1 MSASAAR
8 HRDAPGR
15 WSAALIDLADLVLA
29 RTCAGCGTG
38 LTRWCLGCAT
48 HLGDPP
54 RRRDLGTLSVWSTA
68 SYAGPVQTAL
78 VAWKDRD
85 RPDLTPV
92 LAAALGRAARC
103 ALSEI
108 ASDDAVERAVVAA
121 LVIVPA
127 PSSAS
132 ARRARGRH
140 PVRDLA
146 RDAAVG
152 LSRRGT
158 VARVLPVLRQRRGV
172 RDQSGLDARERAVNL
187 SGALWVPPGWRGR
200 LVGRPCLLVDDVVTT
215 GATLL
220 EAARVLRD
228 AGAGPVVA
236 ATVAA
241 TELRRPPDLAGAVR
255 RAD

>member
-1 MSASAAR
+1 M
-8 HRDAPGR
+8 
-15 WSAALIDLADLVLA
+15 ALIDLADLVLA
-29 RTCAGCGTG
+29 RTCGGCGADR
-38 LTRWCLGCAT
+38 TRWCPGCGS
-48 HLGDPP
+48 HLGEPP
-54 RRRDLGTLSVWSTA
+54 RRRDLGALPVWSTA

-108 ASDDAVERAVVAA
+108 ESHDAVERATAA
-121 LVIVPA
+121 AVVIVPA

-146 RDAAVG
+146 REAAVG
-152 LSRRGT
+152 LRRRGT
-158 VARVLPVLRQRRGV
+158 VARVLPVLRQRAGV

-187 SGALWVPPGWRGR
+187 SGALWVPPAWRGR
-200 LVGRPCLLVDDVVTT
+200 LAGRPCLLVDDVVTT
-215 GATLL
+215 GATLV
-220 EAARVLRD
+220 EAARVLRE

-241 TELRRPPDLAGAVR
+241 TELRRPPDRAVVR

>member
-1 MSASAAR
+1 MRASAAR
-8 HRDAPGR
+8 HREEPGL
-15 WSAALIDLADLVLA
+15 WSAALTDLADLVLA

-38 LTRWCLGCAT
+38 RTRWCPGCAT

-54 RRRDLGTLSVWSTA
+54 RRRDLGALPVWSTA

-92 LAAALGRAARC
+92 LATALCRAARR
-103 ALSEI
+103 ALGEI
-108 ASDDAVERAVVAA
+108 ATDDADGPDSTAA

-152 LSRRGT
+152 LRHRGT
-158 VARVLPVLRQRRGV
+158 AARVLPVLRQRGGV
-172 RDQSGLDARERAVNL
+172 RDQSGLDARERAINL
-187 SGALWVPPGWRGR
+187 GGALWVPPGWRAR
-200 LVGRPCLLVDDVVTT
+200 VAGRPCLLVDDVVTT
-215 GATLL
+215 GVTLL
-220 EAARVLRD
+220 EAARVLRE

-241 TELRRPPDLAGAVR
+241 TELRRPLDRAGVVR

>member
-1 MSASAAR
+1 MV
-8 HRDAPGR
+8 
-15 WSAALIDLADLVLA
+15 DLADLVLA
-29 RTCAGCGTG
+29 RGCAGCGAG
-38 LTRWCLGCAT
+38 RTRWCPGCAA
-48 HLGDPP
+48 HLGEPP
-54 RRRDLGTLSVWSTA
+54 RRRDLGSLPVWSA
-68 SYAGPVQTAL
+68 AAYAGPVQTAM

-85 RPDLTPV
+85 RPDLARV
-92 LAAALGRAARC
+92 RAAALGRAARS

-108 ASDDAVERAVVAA
+108 ESDDVHEPAVVAG

-146 RDAAVG
+146 RDAAIG
-152 LSRRGT
+152 LRRRGT
-158 VARVLPVLRQRRGV
+158 VARVLPALRQRPGV
-172 RDQSGLDARERAVNL
+172 RDQSGLDARQRADNL
-187 SGALWVPPGWRGR
+187 DGALWVPHGWSGR
-200 LVGRPCLLVDDVVTT
+200 LLGRPCLLVDDVVTT
-215 GATLL
+215 GATLV

-241 TELRRPPDLAGAVR
+241 TELRRPPHPAGAAG

>member
-1 MSASAAR
+1 MSAPAAR
-8 HRDAPGR
+8 HRDVPGL
-15 WSAALIDLADLVLA
+15 WSGAVVELADLVLA
-29 RTCAGCGTG
+29 RGCAGCGTG
-38 LTRWCLGCAT
+38 RTRWCPACAR

-54 RRRDLGTLSVWSTA
+54 HRRDLGPLPVWSSA
-68 SYAGPVQTAL
+68 VYAGPVQTAL

-85 RPDLTPV
+85 RPDLTRV
-92 LAAALGRAARC
+92 LAAALARAARC
-103 ALSEI
+103 AVSEL
-108 ASDDAVERAVVAA
+108 AADGVGEPAAAVG

-132 ARRARGRH
+132 ARRTRGRH

-146 RDAAVG
+146 RGAATG
-152 LSRRGT
+152 LRRRGIA
-158 VARVLPVLRQRRGV
+158 ARVLPVLRQRPGV
-172 RDQSGLDARERAVNL
+172 RDQSGLDAHDRAANL

-200 LVGRPCLLVDDVVTT
+200 LLGRPCLIVDDVVTT
-215 GATLL
+215 GATLV
-220 EAARVLRD
+220 EAARALRD

-241 TELRRPPDLAGAVR
+241 TELRRPPDRAVVR

>member
-1 MSASAAR
+1 MSAPAAR

-15 WSAALIDLADLVLA
+15 WSGALGDLADLVLA
-29 RTCAGCGTG
+29 RACAGCGTG
-38 LTRWCLGCAT
+38 GTRWCLGCAT
-48 HLGDPP
+48 HLLDPP
-54 RRRDLGTLSVWSTA
+54 RRRDLGGLRVWSA
-68 SYAGPVQTAL
+68 AGYAGPVQTAL

-85 RPDLTPV
+85 RPDLTRV
-92 LAAALGRAARC
+92 LAAALGRAARP
-103 ALSEI
+103 AVNELGP
-108 ASDDAVERAVVAA
+108 DATG

-132 ARRARGRH
+132 ARRTRGRH

-146 RDAAVG
+146 RDAGTG

-158 VARVLPVLRQRRGV
+158 PARVLPVLRQRRGV
-172 RDQSGLDARERAVNL
+172 RDQSGLDAPQRSVNL
-187 SGALWVPPGWRGR
+187 DGALWVPRGWRGR
-200 LVGRPCLLVDDVVTT
+200 LGGRPCLLVDDVVTT

-241 TELRRPPDLAGAVR
+241 TELRRPLPAARAGGQV
-255 RAD
+255 D